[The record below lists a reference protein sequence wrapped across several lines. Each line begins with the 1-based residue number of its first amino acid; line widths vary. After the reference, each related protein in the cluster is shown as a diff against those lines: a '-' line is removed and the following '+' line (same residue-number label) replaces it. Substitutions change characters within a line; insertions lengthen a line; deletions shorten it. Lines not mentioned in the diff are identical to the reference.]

1 MAVQL
6 HPNRCSRAFTEQAL
20 KTCAKI
26 SSSICVL
33 IDWSPASISHTIFL
47 FRPPSIKTCP
57 FPPVLV
63 RLPSS
68 ILRSTRRRTI
78 HYLG

>member
-26 SSSICVL
+26 SSSICVFHSDFYAFLSVL

-57 FPPVLV
+57 FPPVLA
-63 RLPSS
+63 
-68 ILRSTRRRTI
+68 
-78 HYLG
+78 